1 MPYQISSDFQTIL
14 DFATMSHQKQLME
27 TELEA
32 SIAMAS
38 FKADAAKTAA
48 ANSTTVDA
56 ANAIMA
62 LRNQMA
68 QLDVSNDLDK
78 LVYDSLKKR
87 LDALL

>member
-1 MPYQISSDFQTIL
+1 MAYQISPDFQSIL
-14 DFATMSHQKQLME
+14 DFATLSHHKQLME
-27 TELEA
+27 QELEA

-48 ANSTTVDA
+48 ANSTTIDA

-68 QLDVSNDLDK
+68 QLDVSDPLDK
-78 LVYDSLKKR
+78 VVYDSLKKR
-87 LDALL
+87 LDTLL